1 MSRTSAKKPKTIS
14 VRELFTERG
23 QELKL
28 ELLSGGQGLKRC
40 KISSM
45 DIHRPGLAL
54 AGFTGDFPSDRLQ
67 VLGNTEMAFLK
78 TFDPSA
84 RRLAVTRVTGLRP
97 PCFVV
102 TNNAKPPAELR
113 EEMDKAGIPLLV
125 SRLTT
130 NDFIHL
136 VSDHLELAL
145 APETYVHGDL
155 VDVYG
160 IGLLITGDSGIGK
173 SETAL
178 DLVERGHRLVA
189 DDLIKVQRRRTLLMG
204 EGAERRPAFQHHME
218 IRGLGI
224 INLYSIFG
232 IRAIRLQKR
241 VECIVELKRWEK
253 GMMIDRLGLERDS
266 RNILGVKIP
275 LLTIPVLPGR
285 NLAMICEV
293 IAMNHLVVLRGYHPM
308 ELFDRELKKLLQSKI
323 KVAKEVEE
331 DVE

>member
-1 MSRTSAKKPKTIS
+1 MNKPKPIS
-14 VRELFTERG
+14 VAEFLEDRGRDFKLKIVAATDYTE
-23 QELKL
+23 Q
-28 ELLSGGQGLKRC
+28 SY
-40 KISSM
+40 ITSM

-54 AGFTGDFPSDRLQ
+54 SGFTGEFPSDRLQ
-67 VLGNTEMAFLK
+67 VLGGTEMAFLQ
-78 TFDPSA
+78 TFDPAA
-84 RRLAVTRVTGLRP
+84 RRLALKRVIELRP

-102 TNNAKPPAELR
+102 TKDAEVPPELLEELENAK
-113 EEMDKAGIPLLV
+113 IPLIV
-125 SRLTT
+125 SRMST
-130 NDFIHL
+130 NDFIHQ
-136 VSDHLELAL
+136 VSDYLELRL
-145 APETYVHGDL
+145 APETYVHGTL

-160 IGLLITGDSGIGK
+160 IGLLLVGDSGIGK

-189 DDLIKVQRRRTLLMG
+189 DDLIRIRRRRTLLMG
-204 EGAERRPAFQHHME
+204 EGAEQRPAFQHHVE

-224 INLYSIFG
+224 VNVYSIFG

-241 VECIVELKRWEK
+241 VEVVVALKKWEK
-253 GMMIDRLGLERDS
+253 GMVVDRLGLERAT
-266 RNILGVKIP
+266 RQILGVKIP

-308 ELFDRELKKLLQSKI
+308 QLFDRELKKLLQNKI
-323 KVAKEVEE
+323 KIAKEVEE